1 MATPTRQAELNEIRM
16 TEQKAVYA
24 AINAL
29 ASKPGQEKLRAAMRG
44 TEIFVNTQ
52 PIGEDLL
59 AVLLFPPTVTKH
71 GSSFGYAASSPRRR
85 RVGVGRCADV
95 RQERHRQRP
104 AQERHPHGQR
114 VAH

>member
-1 MATPTRQAELNEIRM
+1 MATPERQAELNELRITKQEAM
-16 TEQKAVYA
+16 YA
-24 AINAL
+24 AIKAL
-29 ASKPGQEKLRAAMRG
+29 ASKPGQANLQAAMKG

-52 PIGEDLL
+52 PLGEDLS

-71 GSSFGYAASSPRRR
+71 GSSFGYAASWPRRR

-95 RQERHRQRP
+95 RQERHRRRP
-104 AQERHPHGQR
+104 AQEPHRHAQG